1 MSGLKGSNPFLSA
14 RNDKKQGPL
23 TFDGEKPLLI
33 FGRICGWQPTVKSAA
48 AAGKEYLLQVIKNI

>member
-1 MSGLKGSNPFLSA
+1 
-14 RNDKKQGPL
+14 
-23 TFDGEKPLLI
+23 LLI